1 MVQRRRIAVL
11 GVLTVIAL
19 GYLLW
24 FTPFLGVSTVEVVG
38 VREVEADRVRSVADV
53 PIDHPMVRV
62 DTDRVAA
69 RVSELPGVAEA
80 DVSRSWPSTITI
92 TVTERRAVAY
102 HESSGGVELVDS
114 TGVLFEHLDAPPDG
128 LPKLDLLDPG
138 PAHDETRAVT
148 AVLAALPTELFEQV
162 VSATAVTPGSVELE
176 LTEERVVR
184 WGDAEQNEYKA
195 KVLDVLL
202 TRKGSAY
209 DVSSPELP
217 TVS

>member
-1 MVQRRRIAVL
+1 MSPSLALSCSPSWTAGTGEGTSVVATTKQRASRRFRAAVTSPASSRSIFRGKSAKSRRRGGRSRPRQQVVQRRRIAVL

-128 LPKLDLLDPG
+128 LPKLDLLDQIG
-138 PAHDETRAVT
+138 RAHV
-148 AVLAALPTELFEQV
+148 
-162 VSATAVTPGSVELE
+162 
-176 LTEERVVR
+176 
-184 WGDAEQNEYKA
+184 
-195 KVLDVLL
+195 
-202 TRKGSAY
+202 
-209 DVSSPELP
+209 
-217 TVS
+217 